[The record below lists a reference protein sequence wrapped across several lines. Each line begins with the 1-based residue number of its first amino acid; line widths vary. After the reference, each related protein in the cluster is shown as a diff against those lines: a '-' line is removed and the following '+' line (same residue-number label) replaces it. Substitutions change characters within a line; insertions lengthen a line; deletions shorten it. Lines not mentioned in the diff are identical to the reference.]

1 MNTIEWW
8 MIDGAVGLIVLVAV
22 LRGAIK
28 GVGDTVIK
36 ILCIVGGIGL
46 GVYFKDRLKD
56 FLMTTKLRSTMHSR
70 IFELLRGDEALDPS
84 AEGGADSYFKSIISP
99 SGTGEGVI
107 SKSLGGIFKD
117 AADKAA
123 DTAAERLTEI
133 AMGVI
138 AVALIILAVSL
149 VMFVLRMILKSLRV
163 ALVTTVVCLLL
174 GYPFAY
180 YIARKPADVASR
192 LIMLLMIPL
201 WTNSLMRLN
210 AWMLLFQTNGPV
222 NKALLGLGFVEKPVT
237 FLYTDGLVLL
247 GLITNFLPFAVLPM
261 YSSIEKLQ
269 TAMLEASADLGA
281 KPSVTFFRVTL
292 PLTFPGIFSAIILT
306 FIPALG
312 TYTITDMLG
321 GGKVLYIGNII
332 KNQFGTIRNWPLGAA
347 LSVLLLLVTALLI
360 FVYSRFAKIEDME
373 VL

>member
-1 MNTIEWW
+1 MNQMTKKKPLSRLPMIAQAGPVSLW
-8 MIDGAVGLIVLVAV
+8 MILFVTIPMLFIIFISFMT
-22 LRGAIK
+22 RGTFG
-28 GVGDTVIK
+28 GVEYTPTLTSYQTLADVIY
-36 ILCIVGGIGL
+36 LNV
-46 GVYFKDRLKD
+46 
-56 FLMTTKLRSTMHSR
+56 
-70 IFELLRGDEALDPS
+70 
-84 AEGGADSYFKSIISP
+84 
-99 SGTGEGVI
+99 
-107 SKSLGGIFKD
+107 
-117 AADKAA
+117 
-123 DTAAERLTEI
+123 
-133 AMGVI
+133 
-138 AVALIILAVSL
+138 
-149 VMFVLRMILKSLRV
+149 ILKSLRV
-163 ALVTTVVCLLL
+163 AVVTTVVCLLL

-192 LIMLLMIPL
+192 LIILLMIPL

-222 NKALLGLGFVEKPVT
+222 NKALLAFGLVDKPVM

-269 TAMLEASADLGA
+269 DAMLEASADLGA
-281 KPSVTFFRVTL
+281 KPSTTFLRVTL

-347 LSVLLLLVTALLI
+347 LSVLLLLITALLI
-360 FVYSRFAKIEDME
+360 FLYSRFASIEDME
-373 VL
+373 VM